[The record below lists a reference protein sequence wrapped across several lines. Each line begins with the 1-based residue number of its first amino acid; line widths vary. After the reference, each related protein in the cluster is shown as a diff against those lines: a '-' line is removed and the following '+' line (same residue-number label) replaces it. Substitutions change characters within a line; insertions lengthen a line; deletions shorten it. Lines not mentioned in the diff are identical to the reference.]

1 MTVNETFV
9 TGIFGRRRRMVVHG
23 GYQHRLSLFTALLA
37 LLPPGLFFGI
47 YYLMTAESSRRL
59 VEASPSLEPLVRVQD
74 RKEALLVLAALLF
87 YGLGVYL
94 VALLESH
101 RTAGLLHRVQG
112 HLAELGEGHFTG
124 RLHPRRDDHFTE
136 VADSVNRLT
145 QSLQRRAEE
154 DVALLDDLAAAL
166 DEAVGGMGPVGG
178 RSRDRLAEFR
188 GRIEALRT
196 LKRGHLGEPTR
207 TTVTAEASDSPPP
220 PASSGQTAING

>member
-1 MTVNETFV
+1 MRVNDASV

-59 VEASPSLEPLVRVQD
+59 VEASPSLEPLIRVQD

-124 RLHPRRDDHFTE
+124 RLHPRRDDHFIE

-145 QSLQRRAEE
+145 ESLKRRTEE
-154 DVALLDDLAAAL
+154 DIALLDDLALAL
-166 DEAVGGMGPVGG
+166 DEAVAGMGPVGG
-178 RSRDRLAEFR
+178 RPRDRLGELR

-196 LKRGHLGEPTR
+196 LKRGHLGESTR
-207 TTVTAEASDSPPP
+207 VPVTTAATDSPVP
-220 PASSGQTAING
+220 SSPSDRAVISG

>member
-1 MTVNETFV
+1 MRVNDAHV
-9 TGIFGRRRRMVVHG
+9 TGIFGRRRRMVVNG

-59 VEASPSLEPLVRVQD
+59 VEASPSLEPLIRVQD

-112 HLAELGEGHFTG
+112 QLAELGEGHFTG
-124 RLHPRRDDHFTE
+124 RLHPRRDDHFIE

-145 QSLQRRAEE
+145 QSLHRRAEE
-154 DVALLDDLAAAL
+154 DIALLDDLATAL
-166 DEAVGGMGPVGG
+166 DEAVAGMGPVGG
-178 RSRDRLAEFR
+178 RPRDRLAELR

-196 LKRGHLGEPTR
+196 LKRGHLGEPAR
-207 TTVTAEASDSPPP
+207 MPVTAEASDSPAPSEP
-220 PASSGQTAING
+220 SGRAVISG